1 MWNDRLRIAERVR
14 TDWTQLSAQDRKAA
28 AHALEKIDEDP
39 IVGAPL
45 FHPLRGYWSYHHGDL
60 RVVYRIVS
68 EARMILILKIA
79 RAAEPRA

>member
-1 MWNDRLRIAERVR
+1 LWNDRLRIAERVR
-14 TDWTQLSAQDRKAA
+14 NDWTRLSAKDRKTAEN
-28 AHALEKIDEDP
+28 ALEKIDQDP

-79 RAAEPRA
+79 RAVEQKP